1 MKRFTAMITATV
13 LLIACGGPQDTLEGD
28 LAATTQVA
36 QVNAEL
42 MEPVGRDRYGFTNP
56 SSEPTL
62 DVFEVDARSADRIG
76 VYPTPPE
83 SDRIRFVRN
92 PVSRGALG
100 TILDEADSVVVLMI
114 PLLDPTRDL
123 DVNFDAFFVALD
135 SDGEVVSSDYSDETT
150 ELLSELIVYGT
161 SQNLRPVE
169 VLAAAARGLNA
180 EAPTDLEREAAAII
194 IGG

>member
-1 MKRFTAMITATV
+1 MRRRAAV
-13 LLIACGGPQDTLEGD
+13 VAALLLVACGGPQDTLEGD
-28 LAATTQVA
+28 LAATTHVA
-36 QVNAEL
+36 QVGVDL

-100 TILDEADSVVVLMI
+100 TILDQADSVVVLMI

-123 DVNFDAFFVALD
+123 DVDFDAFFIALD
-135 SDGEVVSSDYSDETT
+135 SDGDVVSSDYSDETT

-169 VLAAAARGLNA
+169 VLAAAASGLNA
-180 EAPTDLEREAAAII
+180 ESPTDLERQAAAII
-194 IGG
+194 TGG